1 MISLPQCFSALA
13 ASGDGDKCN
22 LLKRRL
28 EITFS
33 GYDIEAG
40 CTKAVLFK
48 YGMQQFPDAHK
59 RLRKELGQIITSLTE
74 DIKAKYFG
82 SDLEGY

>member
-1 MISLPQCFSALA
+1 MITLPQCFSALA
-13 ASGDGDKCN
+13 AAGEGDKCN
-22 LLKRRL
+22 TLKRQL
-28 EITFS
+28 YETFS
-33 GYDIEAG
+33 GFDMESG
-40 CTKAVLFK
+40 CTKAILFK